1 MGQRAL
7 FCRSYGHYP
16 ADGRRLAAFPVQ
28 VLEQEAV
35 LCGQCLPFG
44 GAVQKSLMPKGVD
57 HIVGVPTS
65 QACREVR
72 SLLGFGVVEKVEGR
86 YKATTLIRWM
96 GGWGNP

>member
-57 HIVGVPTS
+57 HNKRGK
-65 QACREVR
+65 
-72 SLLGFGVVEKVEGR
+72 EKMEDESAKIFDAER
-86 YKATTLIRWM
+86 R
-96 GGWGNP
+96 

>member
-57 HIVGVPTS
+57 HLDTDFGIAAAP
-65 QACREVR
+65 VR
-72 SLLGFGVVEKVEGR
+72 AKIFDAER
-86 YKATTLIRWM
+86 R
-96 GGWGNP
+96 

>member
-57 HIVGVPTS
+57 HTYLASPSVM
-65 QACREVR
+65 
-72 SLLGFGVVEKVEGR
+72 
-86 YKATTLIRWM
+86 ATTVQKSLM
-96 GGWGNP
+96 PKGVDHG

>member
-57 HIVGVPTS
+57 HGLGTGLDHATLFVQKSLMPKGVDHLPK
-65 QACREVR
+65 AKIGNGC
-72 SLLGFGVVEKVEGR
+72 VVCKN
-86 YKATTLIRWM
+86 L
-96 GGWGNP
+96 